1 MKKLITRRMNDD
13 IKQELMAI
21 AEQIR
26 KGFAANDRQLR
37 VLKTRMAKLELE
49 VAALKRVEN
58 RRSEE
63 IIELKSRK
71 V

>member
-1 MKKLITRRMNDD
+1 MDET
-13 IKQELMAI
+13 IKNEFSAL

-26 KGFAANDRQLR
+26 KGFAGNERQFR
-37 VLKTRMAKLELE
+37 TLKTRIAKIELEL
-49 VAALKRVEN
+49 AALKRVEN

-71 V
+71 A

>member
-1 MKKLITRRMNDD
+1 MNDE
-13 IKQELMAI
+13 IKQEFAAL

-26 KGFAANDRQLR
+26 KGFATSDRQFR
-37 VLKTRMAKLELE
+37 AMKTRMAKMELEL
-49 VAALKRVEN
+49 AALKRVEN

-63 IIELKSRK
+63 IIELKARK